1 LCYRSEAIDE
11 KTIGPRKQ
19 LAGSVAVMSLVD
31 HPVALFFVAFAG
43 LLAVVELG
51 YRLASWTSANADE
64 ERHEQIVA
72 ARTGI
77 EILLSLLLGFTLP
90 MSLPNYD
97 LRKHLVIEEANA
109 IGTTNL
115 RAQMLPEPAR
125 GKILGLLREYVD
137 ARMEFSKAG
146 PRVGELQACLAH
158 AKQLQNEIWRQSVA
172 AAQQSNSPL
181 TSTFVQALN
190 ESIDLSEKRLAAL
203 EMRIPRVIWWMLALI
218 SLLTCLLVGYS
229 MRRRF
234 LLVMLVS
241 PLMIAIVMG
250 LIADLD
256 SPRSGLIRV
265 SQQSMERLQMD
276 LKDGAANH

>member
-1 LCYRSEAIDE
+1 MITLI
-11 KTIGPRKQ
+11 
-19 LAGSVAVMSLVD
+19 D
-31 HPVALFFVAFAG
+31 HPVALFFVAFTS

-51 YRLASWTSANADE
+51 YRLASWTLANADE

-90 MSLPNYD
+90 MSLPNYE
-97 LRKHLVIEEANA
+97 LRKHLVIDEANA
-109 IGTTNL
+109 IGTTSL

-125 GKILGLLREYVD
+125 GQIIGLLREYVD
-137 ARMEFSKAG
+137 ARMDFSKGG
-146 PRVGELQACLAH
+146 PDARNLQASFTH
-158 AKQLQNEIWRQSVA
+158 AKQLQDEIWRHSVA

-181 TSTFVQALN
+181 TAAFVQALN

-203 EMRIPRVIWWMLALI
+203 ENRIPRSIWWMLALI
-218 SLLTCLLVGYS
+218 SMLTCLLVGYS

-234 LLVMLVS
+234 FLVMLVS

-276 LKDGAANH
+276 LKGGTGESK